1 VREAGVDFEGLVG
14 IWSESYTS
22 LRDIDTRIFQTLLSV
37 TRRRPRDLTAVQTR
51 PHFRTYDMKKKNF
64 PGLFAA
70 LLGVA
75 AAHSPFAA
83 TSADLSADQIAKLNG
98 GDMIVLEKK
107 MEGGPWP
114 EITVITKVAAPLATI
129 TNLFRDYEAA
139 PDYQPN
145 IVATEVVDQPSAN
158 VVDVKYTSKMPVV
171 GESSNT
177 VRNTFT
183 ETADSTTVKWTL
195 LESTTAD
202 VSDGS
207 MVVESFEGGTLL
219 KYTNYVQPKSKLAI
233 LARGAAVGE
242 VKKTVRQI
250 KAEAERRAAKS

>member
-1 VREAGVDFEGLVG
+1 
-14 IWSESYTS
+14 
-22 LRDIDTRIFQTLLSV
+22 
-37 TRRRPRDLTAVQTR
+37 
-51 PHFRTYDMKKKNF
+51 MKKKIS
-64 PGLFAA
+64 PLAFAA
-70 LLGVA
+70 IATALVSAPLSA
-75 AAHSPFAA
+75 AGAGEL
-83 TSADLSADQIAKLNG
+83 TSAQTAEVDAGELVVSEQ
-98 GDMIVLEKK
+98 EKP
-107 MEGGPWP
+107 GGPWP
-114 EITVITKVAAPLATI
+114 VITVVTKIAAPLETV
-129 TNLFRDYEAA
+129 TKLFRDYEAA

-145 IVATEVVDQPSAN
+145 IVAAEVVSQPSAN

-183 ETADSTTVKWTL
+183 ETADSTTVVWTL

-207 MVVESFEGGTLL
+207 MVVESYEGGTLL
-219 KYTNYVQPKSKLAI
+219 TYTNYVKPKSKLAI

-250 KAEAERRAAKS
+250 KAEAERRAAQS

>member
-1 VREAGVDFEGLVG
+1 MKK
-14 IWSESYTS
+14 
-22 LRDIDTRIFQTLLSV
+22 RIAPAVLAALLSV
-37 TRRRPRDLTAVQTR
+37 
-51 PHFRTYDMKKKNF
+51 
-64 PGLFAA
+64 AA
-70 LLGVA
+70 S
-75 AAHSPFAA
+75 HSPLAA
-83 TSADLSADQIAKLNG
+83 PSDGLSADQIAKLNDG
-98 GDMIVLEKK
+98 EMIISEKEE
-107 MEGGPWP
+107 EGGPWP
-114 EITVITKVAAPLATI
+114 EITVLTKVAAPLATL
-129 TNLFRDYEAA
+129 TKLFRDYEAA

-145 IVATEVVDQPSAN
+145 IVAAEVVDQPSAN

-207 MVVESFEGGTLL
+207 MVVEPFENGTLL